1 MNHQTID
8 RQKRLCFE
16 EVYKKYKHAVLV
28 YAKRN
33 MALSETDAEDVVS
46 EAFLKLFEIW
56 QDFESETYSVVL
68 FWLMKT
74 IRFLTYS
81 KRKREM
87 RMPTVSFEE
96 IGNDDIDIEI
106 EIEMQSFFIDESVY
120 REKLQRIKSNLS
132 AEEYRL
138 FEEIVLKRRDILR
151 IAEKENININ
161 TLYSQ
166 WRRLRMKI
174 KKILQ

>member
-8 RQKRLCFE
+8 RQNRLCFE
-16 EVYKKYKHAVLV
+16 DVYKTYNDAILV
-28 YAKRN
+28 YAKHT
-33 MALSETDAEDVVS
+33 MALSEEEAEDVVS

-56 QDFESETYSVVL
+56 RDFEWESCSSVL
-68 FWLMKT
+68 YWLKKT
-74 IRFLTYS
+74 VRFLTYS
-81 KRKREM
+81 KRKREKHL
-87 RMPTVSFEE
+87 PTVSFEE
-96 IGNDDIDIEI
+96 IDEADIDV
-106 EIEMQSFFIDESVY
+106 EMQAAFIDENAY
-120 REKLQRIKSNLS
+120 REKLQKIKNNLS

-138 FEEIVLKRRDILR
+138 FEEIVLKRRDILQ

-174 KKILQ
+174 KKFL

>member
-8 RQKRLCFE
+8 RQNRLCFE

-96 IGNDDIDIEI
+96 IDEADIDV
-106 EIEMQSFFIDESVY
+106 EMQAAFIDENAY